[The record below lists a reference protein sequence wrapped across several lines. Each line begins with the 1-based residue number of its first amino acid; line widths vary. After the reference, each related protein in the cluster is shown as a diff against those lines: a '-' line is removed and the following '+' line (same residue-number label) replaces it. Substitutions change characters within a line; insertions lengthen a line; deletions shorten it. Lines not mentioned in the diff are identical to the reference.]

1 MADRKENE
9 KVDRRSSKR
18 KRQVAQGLRKVDS
31 ETRKQ
36 VAAAR
41 LDALENDNMV
51 EQVDEDSDDYV
62 VSSDEDE
69 EEPAFRQPGKKGLSK
84 PGVKKRKTRHANSHT
99 RTKTKPFQTLLEEA
113 DLESMPV
120 GSFNYLTA
128 AAPPP
133 KAYPPRFF
141 CSICGF
147 ISPYT
152 CTRCGARFCSKKC
165 NHVHSETRCMK
176 FTM

>member
-1 MADRKENE
+1 MMADRKENE

-128 AAPPP
+128 AAAPPP
-133 KAYPPRFF
+133 KAYRLGSSAPSAASFRRTLAHDAEPV
-141 CSICGF
+141 SVAK
-147 ISPYT
+147 S
-152 CTRCGARFCSKKC
+152 
-165 NHVHSETRCMK
+165 V
-176 FTM
+176 TMCIVKLDV